1 MIMKKILLIIGMML
15 LLFSCNRGY
24 RSNRSYS
31 EDSIEVDSVDTD
43 TSGSISLYHTP
54 EEINRFR
61 DSMNAIG
68 AGYVLERGA
77 DRNYDTIINHIH
89 FIYTTEK

>member
-1 MIMKKILLIIGMML
+1 MKKILLIIGLVL
-15 LLFSCNRGY
+15 LVGCYSDNRDYSSNRG
-24 RSNRSYS
+24 NS
-31 EDSIEVDSVDTD
+31 EDSVDTD

-77 DRNYDTIINHIH
+77 DRNYDTVINHIH
-89 FIYTTEK
+89 FIYTTDK

>member
-1 MIMKKILLIIGMML
+1 MKKILLIIGLML
-15 LLFSCNRGY
+15 LVGCYSG
-24 RSNRSYS
+24 NRSHSSDRGNS
-31 EDSIEVDSVDTD
+31 EDSVDTD
-43 TSGSISLYHTP
+43 TSGSISLYYTP